1 MEEGGYRGR
10 ALLVGGDL
18 MARARVD
25 QAAAASG
32 TVVDRTTPGGL
43 TAALAGE
50 RYDVVLVDL
59 DEGGAEVLH
68 AIEAAR
74 PSGGAPAR
82 VVGFFSHVDA
92 ELGEAARRAG
102 CEAMPRGRFWRTL
115 PALIGE
121 RPAPS

>member
-1 MEEGGYRGR
+1 MNERGDQGR

-18 MARARVD
+18 MARARIE
-25 QAAAASG
+25 QAAAATG
-32 TVVDRTTPGGL
+32 TVVDRTTPEGL
-43 TAALAGE
+43 AAALAGE
-50 RYDVVLVDL
+50 RYDVLLVDL

-68 AIEAAR
+68 AIEAAHA
-74 PSGGAPAR
+74 SGGAPTR

-102 CEAMPRGRFWRTL
+102 CEAVPRGRFWRTL